1 MAVQN
6 TTYDAASLAQKK
18 RKDRRDAMFFW
29 IFVGPLMAGL
39 MLFVYIPVVWGFILS
54 FFEARNTVSPTQYV
68 GLTNYIELFRD
79 PRFLDSLVMIIT
91 YSIFIVPVTFA
102 LSLGLALLVNSIS
115 FGQGFFRTT
124 FFIPVACSYVVA
136 SVVWKMSLFN
146 GLPSG
151 FANNILWWVFGLN
164 PIAWINTTD
173 PPLFWIVL
181 VTVRLW
187 LQTGFYMII
196 FLAGLQEIPH
206 SLYEAAAVDGAERG
220 WKTFRHITFPLLR
233 NTSISV
239 LLLLFIE
246 AFQAFDEFR
255 NILGGSGGASISGGT
270 QILARPPLVYL
281 YNVAFQDQ
289 NYGRGAAGAFIIAAL
304 IVLVTVVQGRITGLW
319 QTGALSLLVRWLVGD

>member
-6 TTYDAASLAQKK
+6 AGKTQPYAGSRLNEKNHHKWQDALY
-18 RKDRRDAMFFW
+18 FW
-29 IFVGPLMAGL
+29 LFVGPLVAGL
-39 MLFVYIPVVWGFILS
+39 ILFVYIPILWGFVIS
-54 FFEARNTVSPTQYV
+54 FYEARNTVSPTQYV
-68 GLTNYIELFRD
+68 GLTNYIELFND
-79 PRFLDSLVMIIT
+79 PRFLDSLIMIVGF
-91 YSIFIVPVTFA
+91 SIFIVPVTFGI
-102 LSLGLALLVNSIS
+102 SLGLALLVNNVKT
-115 FGQGFFRTT
+115 GQGIFRTT

-136 SVVWKMSLFN
+136 SLVWKMSLFN

-151 FANNILWWVFGLN
+151 FTNNILWFVFGAN

-173 PPLFWIVL
+173 PPLFWVVL

-196 FLAGLQEIPH
+196 FLAGLQEIPK

-220 WKTFRHITFPLLR
+220 WSTFRYITFPMLR

-255 NILGGSGGASISGGT
+255 NILGGAVSGGT

-289 NYGRGAAGAFIIAAL
+289 NYGRGAAGAFIVAAL
-304 IVLVTVVQGRITGLW
+304 IVIVTAVQGRILGF
-319 QTGALSLLVRWLVGD
+319 GKRE